1 MISTIIAI
9 IATLGALFVLLAA
22 IGLVRMPDTYLRI
35 SVTTKAAT
43 LGVGL
48 LLAATAIFF
57 GDSGITSH
65 AFVIILFIFL
75 TAPVSAHL
83 IGRASY
89 FIGIKLWDHS
99 VMDDLKGKYQKNT
112 HELKSVVDNTPGDN
126 VDHDVPSKEPVNPL
140 IKDDESKEEGN

>member
-1 MISTIIAI
+1 MIDIII
-9 IATLGALFVLLAA
+9 GTLATFGALFVLFAA
-22 IGLVRMPDTYLRI
+22 IGLIRMPDTYLRI

-48 LLAATAIFF
+48 VLMSTTVYFSTA
-57 GDSGITSH
+57 DVTSQ

-89 FIGIKLWDHS
+89 FIGIKLWDKS
-99 VMDDLKGKYQKNT
+99 VTDELRGKYQKNT
-112 HELKSVVDNTPGDN
+112 HVLKSIVDDTPEDN
-126 VDHDVPSKEPVNPL
+126 IDHTRNNNGEK
-140 IKDDESKEEGN
+140 KEED

>member
-1 MISTIIAI
+1 MIVDIII
-9 IATLGALFVLLAA
+9 GTLATFGALFVLLAA
-22 IGLVRMPDTYLRI
+22 VGMIRMPDTYLRI

-48 LLAATAIFF
+48 LLMASMVYFS
-57 GDSGITSH
+57 DSDVTSQ

-89 FIGIKLWDHS
+89 FIGVKLWDKS
-99 VMDDLKGKYQKNT
+99 VMDDLSGKYQKNT
-112 HELKSVVDNTPGDN
+112 HELKSVVDNTPEDN
-126 VDHDVPSKEPVNPL
+126 VDHSKMNGD
-140 IKDDESKEEGN
+140 K

>member
-1 MISTIIAI
+1 MIIDIII
-9 IATLGALFVLLAA
+9 GTLATFGALFVLLAA
-22 IGLVRMPDTYLRI
+22 VGMIRMPDTYLRI

-48 LLAATAIFF
+48 LLMASMVYFS
-57 GDSGITSH
+57 DSDVTSQ

-89 FIGIKLWDHS
+89 FIGVKLWDKS
-99 VMDDLKGKYQKNT
+99 VMDDLSGKYQKNT
-112 HELKSVVDNTPGDN
+112 HELKSVVDNTPEDN
-126 VDHDVPSKEPVNPL
+126 VDHSKMNGD
-140 IKDDESKEEGN
+140 K

>member
-1 MISTIIAI
+1 MIDIII
-9 IATLGALFVLLAA
+9 GVLATLGALFVLLAA
-22 IGLVRMPDTYLRI
+22 VGLIRMPDTYLRI

-48 LLAATAIFF
+48 VLMATTVFF
-57 GDSGITSH
+57 SNADVTSQ

-89 FIGIKLWDHS
+89 FIGVKLWDRS
-99 VMDDLKGKYQKNT
+99 VMDDLRGKYQKNT
-112 HELKSVVDNTPGDN
+112 HILKSIVDDTPEDNIDHTKMEEEKPDNTN
-126 VDHDVPSKEPVNPL
+126 
-140 IKDDESKEEGN
+140 DE